1 MQRRWRVVAT
11 GPWEQLEWQKPLE
24 DAGCEVV
31 LGKSFDQFPGEVY
44 SEQDLIDLLRDADV
58 ALVSTRDRITRQ
70 VLESSPRLKLV
81 VKATIGVEKIDLEA
95 AADLGIVVVNS
106 PAPENY
112 LGVAEATVGLAIML
126 VKRLQ
131 TAQRLLT
138 EGKWKQRALMGTT
151 VAGKTVG
158 IIGLGRVGTN
168 VARRLTAWDVRVVF
182 YDPYVEPAVGHAV
195 GAEKVEL
202 MDLLEISDVVTI
214 HVALTD
220 ETRNMIDKDA
230 LGAMKSSACLINTAR
245 GEAIDEAA
253 LVSALEEGRIAGA
266 ALDVYAQEPLP
277 LDSPLRRLEHEN
289 LILTPHSIGN
299 SASSQATGIKI
310 ALDNIVAIMGGAEP
324 LYVKNPVALPKWRAR
339 MATLSMHR

>member
-1 MQRRWRVVAT
+1 MMQKRWRVVAT
-11 GPWEQLEWQKPLE
+11 GPWEQLEWQRPLE

-138 EGKWKQRALMGTT
+138 EGKWKQRAHEGT
-151 VAGKTVG
+151 
-158 IIGLGRVGTN
+158 
-168 VARRLTAWDVRVVF
+168 
-182 YDPYVEPAVGHAV
+182 
-195 GAEKVEL
+195 
-202 MDLLEISDVVTI
+202 LLPF
-214 HVALTD
+214 ALR
-220 ETRNMIDKDA
+220 EQA
-230 LGAMKSSACLINTAR
+230 
-245 GEAIDEAA
+245 
-253 LVSALEEGRIAGA
+253 
-266 ALDVYAQEPLP
+266 
-277 LDSPLRRLEHEN
+277 LRRLESLDQHDRQPHGGFCHSEVVLRRGAVHN
-289 LILTPHSIGN
+289 DDAQISRRLEVDLLHSDGGLHDELQPRRRLQHLSCDPVPSGDQRYIGIPQQVNKVLLAVHLAGKLIEGFP
-299 SASSQATGIKI
+299 
-310 ALDNIVAIMGGAEP
+310 
-324 LYVKNPVALPKWRAR
+324 
-339 MATLSMHR
+339 

>member
-1 MQRRWRVVAT
+1 MQKRWRVVAT
-11 GPWEQLEWQKPLE
+11 GPWEQLEWQRPLE

-58 ALVSTRDRITRQ
+58 ALVSTRDRITRH
-70 VLESSPRLKLV
+70 VLESSPGLKLV

-95 AADLGIVVVNS
+95 AAELGIVVVNS

-112 LGVAEATVGLAIML
+112 IGVAEATVGLAIML

-138 EGKWKQRALMGTT
+138 DGKWKQRGLMGTT
-151 VAGKTVG
+151 LAGMTVG

-168 VARRLTAWDVRVVF
+168 VARRFTAWDVRVVF

-195 GAEKVEL
+195 GAEKVHL
-202 MDLLEISDVVTI
+202 TDLLRESDIVTI

-220 ETRNMIDKDA
+220 ETRNILDEDA
-230 LGAMKSSACLINTAR
+230 FRAMKTSAYVVNTAR

-253 LVSALEEGRIAGA
+253 LVHALEQRWIAGA

-277 LDSPLRRLEHEN
+277 LDSALRRLKHES
-289 LILTPHSIGN
+289 LILTPHAIGN

-310 ALDNIVAIMGGAEP
+310 ALDNIVGIMGGAEP
-324 LYVKNPVALPKWRAR
+324 LYVKNPLALPKWRGR
-339 MATLSMHR
+339 MSGSEST